1 MTDNELMRRQ
11 LESLSEGVDWD
22 VTILANA
29 AALLWESLEDIN
41 WAGFYIMRGGRLEP
55 GRVQGKNA

>member
-22 VTILANA
+22 VTIMANA
-29 AALLWESLEDIN
+29 AALLWEALDDIN
-41 WAGFYIMRGGRLEP
+41 CYIELKTL
-55 GRVQGKNA
+55 VLQNTYVLKT